1 MVQLY
6 LEVYSIH
13 KQSVNKWKML
23 FLYRVSQ
30 TYHYTLY
37 SLLQQTIY
45 LVLMGLGDLLII
57 SINKE
62 N

>member
-1 MVQLY
+1 
-6 LEVYSIH
+6 
-13 KQSVNKWKML
+13 ML
-23 FLYRVSQ
+23 FLYIVSQ
-30 TYHYTLY
+30 PCTLY

>member
-1 MVQLY
+1 
-6 LEVYSIH
+6 
-13 KQSVNKWKML
+13 ML

-30 TYHYTLY
+30 PYHYTLY

-45 LVLMGLGDLLII
+45 LVLMGLGYLLII
-57 SINKE
+57 SINKG